1 MTTTATP
8 QYKISDEQF
17 RAALKANATKNQE
30 GRTDSIIVTYPGT
43 DGTKYDRVRILDGPY
58 TFTEEEKQKLLEKE

>member
-17 RAALKANATKNQE
+17 RAALKANATRNQE
-30 GRTDSIIVTYPGT
+30 GRANSIIVTYPGT
-43 DGTKYDRVRILDGPY
+43 DGTKYDRERTLAGPY
-58 TFTEEEKQKLLEKE
+58 TFTAEEKAKLLEKE